1 MSILLGNNEL
11 VGAYLG
17 GSEIESIYLGDE
29 LIYPMA
35 VDPITIYDAGNE
47 YTDITGGLRGTACAY
62 TGTHT
67 GIPVLIN
74 FYKSSNYISF
84 KYDYGAAVVT
94 TNKINITRYN
104 TLYGLVR
111 CTKSIRNGGIA
122 LFDDS
127 GNIVDIITD
136 SSGNRVLSNAGSEYS
151 PTQTSLD
158 ISKIKGSYYIGCWG
172 AYITSDT
179 SQIYFKKLWLE

>member
-17 GSEIESIYLGDE
+17 DSEIESIYLGDE
-29 LIYPMA
+29 LIYPMT

-47 YTDITGGLRGTACAY
+47 YTDITGGLRGVACAY

-67 GIPVLIN
+67 NTPSLQFINKLATSIN
-74 FYKSSNYISF
+74 FRYN
-84 KYDYGAAVVT
+84 YGAAVVT

-111 CTKSIRNGGIA
+111 CTRNIRNGGIA

-127 GNIVDIITD
+127 GSIVDIITD
-136 SSGNRVLSNAGSEYS
+136 SSGNRVLANAGSQQS

-158 ISKIKGSYYIGCWG
+158 ISNIKGSYYVGCWG
-172 AYITSDT
+172 AYITSSLAT
-179 SQIYFKKLWLE
+179 IYFTKLWLE